1 MVAKVDS
8 VSAGG
13 TEMVNFYIQASI
25 LGVRVVVL
33 QLTYMVEDSKLQHIH
48 MV

>member
-1 MVAKVDS
+1 MDS

-13 TEMVNFYIQASI
+13 MEMVNFYIQASTV
-25 LGVRVVVL
+25 GVRVVVL
-33 QLTYMVEDSKLQHIH
+33 QLTYMVEDSKLQHIQ